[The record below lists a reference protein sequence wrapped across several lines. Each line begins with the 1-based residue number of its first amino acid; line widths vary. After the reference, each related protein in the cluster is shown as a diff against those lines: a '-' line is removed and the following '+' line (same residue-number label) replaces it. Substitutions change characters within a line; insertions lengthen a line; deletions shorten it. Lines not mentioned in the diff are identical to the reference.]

1 MRTRESTIIRH
12 WKVSWRAW
20 LVFWIVRIFVKPLF
34 AAWPTTDRGIAALGH
49 LEKVVDR
56 LPRPKGVSIEQV
68 SLGGVPSELITH
80 HRRAADSLA
89 GATILYFHGGGFVFC
104 GLATHRSLCS
114 VLAARA
120 GVPVISVEYRQLPH
134 GGIGTSIR
142 DAMAA
147 YTALLDTCEDP
158 SKIILAGDSAGGYL
172 AMKVAELA
180 ATEGLVTPA
189 AVIGYSPLLNL
200 ALEQHDPDYMA
211 RDAYLPMS
219 QVEALKDRWVGGP
232 DPIVG
237 ADSPIEA
244 DPRLFPPVFFSVAQY
259 ELMRPDV
266 EAMTGLLEDAGQAV
280 ETHVWS
286 GQIHA
291 YPVFG
296 QVLGESM
303 TTIAFSLDFTRRALG
318 YRGRHSAA

>member
-1 MRTRESTIIRH
+1 MRTRETTIIRH
-12 WKVSWRAW
+12 WKVSLRAW
-20 LVFWIVRIFVKPLF
+20 LVFWFVRIFVKPLF
-34 AAWPTTDRGIAALGH
+34 AAWPVTDRGLAVLGR

-56 LPRPKGVSIEQV
+56 LPQPKGVVVEPTT
-68 SLGGVPSELITH
+68 LGGVPSERISH
-80 HRRAADSLA
+80 PRRAADSLA
-89 GATILYFHGGGFVFC
+89 GATILYFHGGAFVFC
-104 GLATHRSLCS
+104 GLSTHRSLCA

-120 GVPVISVEYRQLPH
+120 GIPVVSVEYRQLPY
-134 GGIGTSIR
+134 GGIGTSIH

-147 YTALLDTCEDP
+147 YTDLLGKCDDP
-158 SKIILAGDSAGGYL
+158 TKIILAGDSAGGYL

-180 ATEGLVTPA
+180 ATRGMVTPA

-200 ALEQHDPDYMA
+200 ALEKHDPDYMR

-219 QVEALKDRWVGGP
+219 QVENLKDLWAGGP
-232 DPIVG
+232 EPIVG

-244 DPRLFPPVFFSVAQY
+244 DPHLYPPVFFSVAQY

-296 QVLGESM
+296 TVLKESSM
-303 TTIAFSLDFTRRALG
+303 TIALSLDFVRRALG
-318 YRGRHSAA
+318 YRGRHSA

>member
-1 MRTRESTIIRH
+1 MRTRETTIIRH
-12 WKVSWRAW
+12 WKVSLRAW
-20 LVFWIVRIFVKPLF
+20 LVFWIARIFVKPLF
-34 AAWPTTDRGIAALGH
+34 AAWPTTDRGIAVLGH

-56 LPRPKGVSIEQV
+56 LPRPRGVRIEPMT
-68 SLGGVPSELITH
+68 LGGVPSELIRH
-80 HRRAADSLA
+80 HREASDALA

-104 GLATHRSLCS
+104 GLATHRSLCA

-120 GVPVISVEYRQLPH
+120 GIPVISVEYRQLPY
-134 GGIGTSIR
+134 GGIGTSIH

-147 YTALLDTCEDP
+147 YTELLGTCADP
-158 SKIILAGDSAGGYL
+158 TKIIVAGDSAGGYL

-180 ATEGLVTPA
+180 ATRGMITPA

-200 ALEQHDPDYMA
+200 ALEKHDPDYMR

-219 QVEALKDRWVGGP
+219 QVEKLKDKWVSGP

-244 DPRLFPPVFFSVAQY
+244 DPHLYPPSFFSVAQY
-259 ELMRPDV
+259 ELLRPDV
-266 EAMTGLLEDAGQAV
+266 ETMTALLEDAGQAV

-291 YPVFG
+291 YPVMG
-296 QVLGESM
+296 TVLKESAM
-303 TTIAFSLDFTRRALG
+303 TIALSLDFVRRALG
-318 YRGRHSAA
+318 HRGRHAA

>member
-1 MRTRESTIIRH
+1 MRTRETTIIRH

-20 LVFWIVRIFVKPLF
+20 LVFWIARIFVKPLF

-56 LPRPKGVSIEQV
+56 LPKPKGVTIEPMT
-68 SLGGVPSELITH
+68 LRGVPSELISH
-80 HRRAADSLA
+80 HRKAADSLA
-89 GATILYFHGGGFVFC
+89 GATVLYFHGGGFVFC
-104 GLATHRSLCS
+104 GLATHRSLCA

-120 GVPVISVEYRQLPH
+120 GVPVISVEYRQLPY
-134 GGIGTSIR
+134 GGIGTSIH

-147 YTALLDTCEDP
+147 YTDLLGRAEDP
-158 SKIILAGDSAGGYL
+158 TKIILAGDSAGGYL

-180 ATEGLVTPA
+180 ATRGMVTPA

-200 ALEQHDPDYMA
+200 ALEKHDPDYMR

-219 QVEALKDRWVGGP
+219 QVEALKDRWAGGP
-232 DPIVG
+232 EPIAG

-244 DPRLFPPVFFSVAQY
+244 DPRVYPPVFFSVAQY

-266 EAMTGLLEDAGQAV
+266 EAMTGMLEDVGQAV

-291 YPVFG
+291 YPVMG
-296 QVLGESM
+296 TVLTEATM
-303 TTIAFSLDFTRRALG
+303 TIAFSLDFARRALG
-318 YRGRHSAA
+318 YRGRHSA

>member
-1 MRTRESTIIRH
+1 MRTRETTIIRH

-20 LVFWIVRIFVKPLF
+20 LVFWIARIFVKPLF
-34 AAWPTTDRGIAALGH
+34 RLWPATDRG
-49 LEKVVDR
+49 LETLANLERLVDR
-56 LPRPKGVSIEQV
+56 LPRPNGVTIEPMT
-68 SLGGVPSELITH
+68 LGGVPSERITN
-80 HRRAADSLA
+80 HRKAADSLA

-104 GLATHRSLCS
+104 GLATHRNLCAL
-114 VLAARA
+114 LAARA
-120 GVPVISVEYRQLPH
+120 AVPVISVEYRQLPS
-134 GGIGTSIR
+134 GGIGTSIH

-147 YTALLDTCEDP
+147 YQDLLGKCEDP
-158 SKIILAGDSAGGYL
+158 TKIILAGDSAGGYL

-180 ATEGLVTPA
+180 ASRGMVTPA

-200 ALEQHDPDYMA
+200 ALEKHDPDYMR
-211 RDAYLPMS
+211 RDAYLPINKVDS
-219 QVEALKDRWVGGP
+219 IKRRWADGP
-232 DPIVG
+232 EPIVG

-244 DPRLFPPVFFSVAQY
+244 DPSLFPPVFFSVAQY

-266 EAMTGLLEDAGQAV
+266 EAMTGMLEDVGQSV

-296 QVLGESM
+296 TVLNEAKM
-303 TTIAFSLDFTRRALG
+303 TIAFSLDFVRRALG
-318 YRGRHSAA
+318 YRGRHSA

>member
-1 MRTRESTIIRH
+1 MRTRETTIVRH
-12 WKVSWRAW
+12 WKVSLRAW
-20 LVFWIVRIFVKPLF
+20 LVFWFARIFVKPLF

-49 LEKVVDR
+49 LEKLVDR
-56 LPRPKGVSIEQV
+56 LPRPKGVTIEPTT
-68 SLGGVPSELITH
+68 LGGVPSERISH
-80 HRRAADSLA
+80 HRRASDALA
-89 GATILYFHGGGFVFC
+89 AATILYFHGGGFVFC
-104 GLATHRSLCS
+104 GLATHRSLGA

-120 GVPVISVEYRQLPH
+120 GIPVMSVEYRQLPH
-134 GGIGTSIR
+134 GGIGTSIH

-147 YTALLDTCEDP
+147 YTDLLGEAEDP
-158 SKIILAGDSAGGYL
+158 TKIILAGDSAGGYL

-180 ATEGLVTPA
+180 AARGMVTPA

-200 ALEQHDPDYMA
+200 ALEEHDPDYMR

-219 QVEALKDRWVGGP
+219 QVEALRDKWAGGP
-232 DPIVG
+232 HAIAG
-237 ADSPIEA
+237 ADSPIET

-266 EAMTGLLEDAGQAV
+266 EAMTGMLEGVGQAV

-291 YPVFG
+291 YPVLG
-296 QVLGESM
+296 TVLEESAM
-303 TTIAFSLDFTRRALG
+303 TIAFSLDFVRRALG
-318 YRGRHSAA
+318 YRGRHSA

>member
-1 MRTRESTIIRH
+1 MRTRETTIIRH
-12 WKVSWRAW
+12 WKVSLRAW
-20 LVFWIVRIFVKPLF
+20 LVLWFARIFVKPLF
-34 AAWPTTDRGIAALGH
+34 AAWPLTTRGITALAH
-49 LEKVVDR
+49 IEKVVDR
-56 LPRPKGVSIEQV
+56 LPRPKGVVVEPIT
-68 SLGGVPSELITH
+68 LGGVPSERITH
-80 HRRAADSLA
+80 HRQAADALA
-89 GATILYFHGGGFVFC
+89 GATVLYFHGGAFVFC
-104 GLATHRSLCS
+104 GLATHRSLCA

-120 GVPVISVEYRQLPH
+120 GIPVVAVEYRQLPH
-134 GGIGTSIR
+134 GGIGTSIH

-147 YTALLDTCEDP
+147 YTDLLGKCDDP
-158 SKIILAGDSAGGYL
+158 TKIILAGDSAGGYL

-180 ATEGLVTPA
+180 ATRGMVTPA

-200 ALEQHDPDYMA
+200 ALEKHDPDYMR

-219 QVEALKDRWVGGP
+219 QVEDLKDQWAGGP
-232 DPIVG
+232 EPIVG

-244 DPRLFPPVFFSVAQY
+244 DPHLYPPAFFSVAQY
-259 ELMRPDV
+259 DLMRPDV

-296 QVLGESM
+296 TVLNESSM
-303 TTIAFSLDFTRRALG
+303 TISLSLDFVRRALG
-318 YRGRHSAA
+318 YRGRHSA